1 MPDVSSTN
9 VRFSTRISNRL
20 RGVSR
25 LSPTATYGVVIILL
39 FGILAIF
46 SGLFMTHD
54 PVSAYPDRILQSPSA
69 EHWFGTDSNGMDVF
83 SRVIYGAKFGFG
95 IAIPAVTISVL
106 IGVPVGLIAGYRG
119 GILDEVLMRIFDG
132 LRVFPSIIL
141 ALAVVAATGQSLI
154 NVVLV
159 LGFLDSPVFARLVRA
174 EVLTLRSSIFV
185 ESAVAAGNPTW
196 RILFLHLLPNSIQGA
211 MAQTAVRAAWAVRI
225 SATLAF
231 LGVGIQAPTP
241 EWGAM
246 IRQGAEFMVT
256 GQWWVAIFPGIALI
270 FLVFGLNLFG
280 DGIQD
285 ILDPRRRVSK

>member
-1 MPDVSSTN
+1 M
-9 VRFSTRISNRL
+9 
-20 RGVSR
+20 
-25 LSPTATYGVVIILL
+25 
-39 FGILAIF
+39 
-46 SGLFMTHD
+46 
-54 PVSAYPDRILQSPSA
+54 AY
-69 EHWFGTDSNGMDVF
+69 
-83 SRVIYGAKFGFG
+83 
-95 IAIPAVTISVL
+95 SV
-106 IGVPVGLIAGYRG
+106 
-119 GILDEVLMRIFDG
+119 
-132 LRVFPSIIL
+132 
-141 ALAVVAATGQSLI
+141 
-154 NVVLV
+154 
-159 LGFLDSPVFARLVRA
+159 
-174 EVLTLRSSIFV
+174 
-185 ESAVAAGNPTW
+185 
-196 RILFLHLLPNSIQGA
+196 LHLLPNSIQGA

>member
-9 VRFSTRISNRL
+9 VRFSTRICNRL

-25 LSPTATYGVVIILL
+25 LSSTATAGVVIILM

>member
-25 LSPTATYGVVIILL
+25 LSPTATAGVVIILL

-54 PVSAYPDRILQSPSA
+54 PISAYPDRILQSPSA

-225 SATLAF
+225 NATLAF

>member
-25 LSPTATYGVVIILL
+25 LSPTATAGVVIILL

-174 EVLTLRSSIFV
+174 EVLTFRSSIFV

>member
-1 MPDVSSTN
+1 MAVAMVAS
-9 VRFSTRISNRL
+9 L
-20 RGVSR
+20 Q
-25 LSPTATYGVVIILL
+25 PTAGRWLPATATAGLVIILL

-106 IGVPVGLIAGYRG
+106 IGVPVGLIAGYQG

-185 ESAVAAGNPTW
+185 ESAVSAGNPTW

>member
-1 MPDVSSTN
+1 MPAVSPTKT
-9 VRFSTRISNRL
+9 RLSTRISNRL

-25 LSPTATYGVVIILL
+25 LSPTATSGVVIILL

-54 PVSAYPDRILQSPSA
+54 PVSAYPDRILQGPSA

-119 GILDEVLMRIFDG
+119 GILDEILMRIFDG

>member
-1 MPDVSSTN
+1 MSKIKAESTSLAN
-9 VRFSTRISNRL
+9 RIANRT

-25 LSPTATYGVVIILL
+25 LSPTATAGVLIILF
-39 FGILAIF
+39 FGVLAMF
-46 SGLFMTHD
+46 SGGFMTHD
-54 PVSAYPDRILQSPSA
+54 PVSSYPDRILEAPSA
-69 EHWFGTDSNGMDVF
+69 EHWFGTDGNGMDVF

-95 IAIPAVTISVL
+95 IAIPAVIISVL

-119 GILDEVLMRIFDG
+119 GLLDEVLMRFFDG

-159 LGFLDSPVFARLVRA
+159 LGFLDSPVFARVVRS
-174 EVLTLRSSIFV
+174 EVLALRSSIFV
-185 ESAVAAGNPTW
+185 ESAIAAGNPTW
-196 RILFLHLLPNSIQGA
+196 RILFVHLLPNSIQGA

-246 IRQGAEFMVT
+246 IRQGAEFMIT
-256 GQWWVAIFPGIALI
+256 GQWWVGIFPGVALI

-285 ILDPRRRVSK
+285 VLDPRRRTEK

>member
-1 MPDVSSTN
+1 MPAVSPTN
-9 VRFSTRISNRL
+9 VRFSTRISNLL

-25 LSPTATYGVVIILL
+25 LSPTATAGVVIILM

>member
-1 MPDVSSTN
+1 MPDVSPTN